1 MPEAQRTFIM
11 PFADGSGEEGIGA
24 MLVDSHTHLLRLEIS
39 PEDAVRSAAEV
50 GVVAVVNVGTDVE
63 DSQRGAE
70 LAAVLPNVYST
81 AGIHPHNAGTYT
93 AADLEALA
101 ELSESPG
108 IVALGEVGLD
118 YYRSEWSGEVQ
129 QALFED
135 VISLAN
141 DTRLPLVI
149 HSREAFADT
158 MACLGSARVPVVLH
172 CFEGGE
178 REVREARERGYYV
191 GLAGNVTYRDSETAR
206 VLRLIDEERLLV
218 ETDAP
223 YLSPQPV
230 RGRKNTPEN
239 LVHTTGFVA
248 ERLGMEHEE
257 LATLASRNPRNL
269 FGVPVDV

>member
-1 MPEAQRTFIM
+1 MPL
-11 PFADGSGEEGIGA
+11 ADDSWEDGLGT
-24 MLVDSHTHLLRLEIS
+24 MLVDSHTHLLRLEVS
-39 PEDAVRSAAEV
+39 PESAVRSAAEA
-50 GVVAVVNVGTDVE
+50 GVVAVVNVGTGVE

-158 MACLGSARVPVVLH
+158 MACLGSARVPIVLH
-172 CFEGGE
+172 CFEGGDGARLLRRPRRQRHVQGQRDGQGAPPDRRGTHPPRDGRPLPEPPARARQEE
-178 REVREARERGYYV
+178 RAGKRRPHGRLRRREARDGRRG
-191 GLAGNVTYRDSETAR
+191 
-206 VLRLIDEERLLV
+206 
-218 ETDAP
+218 
-223 YLSPQPV
+223 
-230 RGRKNTPEN
+230 
-239 LVHTTGFVA
+239 TG
-248 ERLGMEHEE
+248 H
-257 LATLASRNPRNL
+257 PHH
-269 FGVPVDV
+269 P

>member
-1 MPEAQRTFIM
+1 M
-11 PFADGSGEEGIGA
+11 PFADDSGEEGIGA
-24 MLVDSHTHLLRLEIS
+24 MLVDSHTHLLRLEVS
-39 PEDAVRSAAEV
+39 PEDAVKSAAEV

-63 DSQRGAE
+63 DSKRGAE

-108 IVALGEVGLD
+108 VVALGEVGLD
-118 YYRSEWSGEVQ
+118 YYRGYASSGAQ

-149 HSREAFADT
+149 HSRASFADT
-158 MACLGSARVPVVLH
+158 LALLGSARVPVVLH
-172 CFEGGE
+172 CFEGGD
-178 REVREARERGYYV
+178 REVKEARERGYYV

-206 VLRLIDEERLLV
+206 VLHLIDEDRLLV

-223 YLSPQPV
+223 YLSPRPV
-230 RGRKNTPEN
+230 RGETNTPKHV
-239 LVHTTGFVA
+239 VHTARFVA
-248 ERLGMEHEE
+248 ERLGVEDEE
-257 LATLASRNPRNL
+257 FATLTTRNARNL
-269 FGVPVDV
+269 FGLPLEV